1 MGGLCEFLT
10 AKQDA
15 EGMSVSVF
23 RALRARKWN
32 DWQPLN
38 TRLDGAHI
46 QTGRRDNK
54 KYLPLTGIE
63 TGHLGLRSVNLN
75 K

>member
-1 MGGLCEFLT
+1 
-10 AKQDA
+10 
-15 EGMSVSVF
+15 MSASVF
-23 RALRARKWN
+23 RALRAGKWK

-38 TRLDGAHI
+38 TRLDGPHI

-54 KYLPLTGIE
+54 QCLPLTGIE
-63 TGHLGLRSVNLN
+63 TGHLGLKSVNLN